1 MAWARWLRAFCLL
14 LAAACLGGW
23 FVPTAARALTPLTL
37 DGSSQFPAR
46 LGAGGEFLLDPGG
59 RATIEQVA
67 AQSSFFFWRPTQ
79 LDRVYPVGDGQAL
92 WIRFVLAPRS
102 EREHWY
108 LEIPFANLDRATL
121 YARGA
126 DGTWQSRTAGDHVPV
141 VDWSVPGRQ
150 PVLPLTLSST
160 QPTEHLLRIEHAFAT
175 SVPMMLTNEHQ
186 VLMRERVVTM
196 GLGIYFGI
204 TLLGCVMALA
214 AAVWMRDLASA
225 LFVPPTLLLGLS
237 AASFAGINGW
247 LLWPRHAAWNDLCR
261 PLPCPRWRW

>member
-102 EREHWY
+102 EREHW
-108 LEIPFANLDRATL
+108 
-121 YARGA
+121 
-126 DGTWQSRTAGDHVPV
+126 
-141 VDWSVPGRQ
+141 
-150 PVLPLTLSST
+150 
-160 QPTEHLLRIEHAFAT
+160 
-175 SVPMMLTNEHQ
+175 
-186 VLMRERVVTM
+186 
-196 GLGIYFGI
+196 
-204 TLLGCVMALA
+204 
-214 AAVWMRDLASA
+214 
-225 LFVPPTLLLGLS
+225 
-237 AASFAGINGW
+237 
-247 LLWPRHAAWNDLCR
+247 
-261 PLPCPRWRW
+261 